1 MNRGNVFSKRLKQTM
16 NTMNI
21 TQSQL
26 CELTGIP
33 KSAMSQYMSG
43 AFAPKQERT
52 RLIAKALN
60 VSELWLLGYD
70 NTSVA
75 VNELAK
81 LIVLAA
87 RKKEPE
93 SLTYQFSS
101 EDKYYT
107 VHIKIEVGESNESD
121 N

>member
-1 MNRGNVFSKRLKQTM
+1 MNRRNIFSKRLKQTM
-16 NTMNI
+16 NTINI

-33 KSAMSQYMSG
+33 KSAMSQYVSG
-43 AFAPKQERT
+43 AFTPKQERI

-60 VSELWLLGYD
+60 VSELWLLGFD

-81 LIVLAA
+81 QIVMTA
-87 RKKEPE
+87 RKKDPKT
-93 SLTYQFSS
+93 LIYQFSS

-107 VHIKIEVGESNESD
+107 VHIKIEVSD
-121 N
+121 K